1 MLLRLHLAIKDAD
14 LQKQISRRL
23 ARQQDVRVEAYGG
36 RGNAWEKIVRSNAD
50 IFIVSSVLIPAPI
63 ESSIALLN
71 DLPENPTTIILHDT
85 DLPEDQ
91 AALVAAGADVV
102 LYAELPIHPLIEA
115 IEGTLESRRSLID
128 RSWRARSPHY
138 TPRLS
143 DFATDNPAMQ
153 LFMNTVDRVVPSSSP
168 LLIMGET
175 GVGKEHLARAI
186 HSESPRSA
194 GPFEVV
200 NCAALPETLL
210 ESELFGHEEGA
221 FTGAIRSRRGAF
233 ELAHKGTILL
243 DEIGEMPV
251 HLQAKLL
258 RVLQDYEIRPLGSEK
273 ANWVDVRV
281 IATTNRTL
289 EEEVASQQFRKDL
302 YYRLSVVM
310 LKVPPLR
317 ERPEDV
323 PSLVQHCIDLTRRRI
338 GREVSTITDD
348 AMDALCR
355 YDWPGNIRELI
366 NVIERAILLCQSDEI
381 TLSDL
386 PEGFREIGML
396 SVGSYRPQTGFPGA
410 SEDWK
415 DRTLPEV
422 CGKVIERV
430 ERAYLQMALTASHGH
445 VGKAARM
452 AGIHPRGMYSKMRK
466 HGLRKE
472 DFRKKTR

>member
-23 ARQQDVRVEAYGG
+23 ARHQDVRVEAYGT
-36 RGNAWEKIVRSNAD
+36 RRNAWQKVVRSNAD
-50 IFIVSSVLIPAPI
+50 IFIVSSVLIPVPI
-63 ESSIALLN
+63 ESSIVLLN
-71 DLPENPTTIILHDT
+71 DLPENPTTVILHDT

-102 LYAELPIHPLIEA
+102 LYAGLPIHPLMEA
-115 IEGTLESRRSLID
+115 IESTLESRRSLIT
-128 RSWRARSPHY
+128 RSWRAKSPYY
-138 TPRLS
+138 TPRLN

-175 GVGKEHLARAI
+175 GAGKEHLARAI
-186 HSESPRSA
+186 HSESQRSA
-194 GPFEVV
+194 GPFVVV

-221 FTGAIRSRRGAF
+221 FTGAVRSRRGAF
-233 ELAHKGTILL
+233 ELAHNGTILL
-243 DEIGEMPV
+243 DEIGDMPL
-251 HLQAKLL
+251 HLQTKLL

-273 ANWVDVRV
+273 TNWVDVRV
-281 IATTNRTL
+281 IATTNRSL
-289 EEEVASQQFRKDL
+289 EEEVASQQFRNDL
-302 YYRLSVVM
+302 YYRLSVVT
-310 LKVPPLR
+310 LTVPPLR

-338 GREVSTITDD
+338 GREVSSITDE

-355 YDWPGNIRELI
+355 YDWPGNIRELM

-386 PEGFREIGML
+386 PDGFNEIGGL
-396 SVGSYRPQTGFPGA
+396 SVGSHRLRTDLSGA
-410 SEDWK
+410 SDDWQG
-415 DRTLPEV
+415 RTLPEV
-422 CGKVIERV
+422 CGEVIERV
-430 ERAYLQMALTASHGH
+430 ERAYLQMALTASRGH
-445 VGKAARM
+445 VGKAAHM
-452 AGIHPRGMYSKMRK
+452 AGIHPRGMYNKMRK

-472 DFRKKTR
+472 QFKRGI

>member
-1 MLLRLHLAIKDAD
+1 MLLRLHLAIKDED
-14 LQKQISRRL
+14 LQKQINRRL
-23 ARQQDVRVEAYGG
+23 VRQQDVRVETYGG
-36 RGNAWEKIVRSNAD
+36 RGGAWEKIVRSNAD
-50 IFIVSSVLIPAPI
+50 VFIISSVLIPEPI

-71 DLPENPTTIILHDT
+71 DLPENPTTVILHDT

-102 LYAELPIHPLIEA
+102 LYAELPIHPLMEA
-115 IEGTLESRRSLID
+115 IEGTLESRRSLIN
-128 RSWRARSPHY
+128 RSWRAKSPFY

-194 GPFEVV
+194 GPFVVV

-221 FTGAIRSRRGAF
+221 FTGAVRSRRGAF
-233 ELAHKGTILL
+233 ELAHNGTILL
-243 DEIGEMPV
+243 DEIGEMPL

-273 ANWVDVRV
+273 ANWVDVRA
-281 IATTNRTL
+281 IATTNRSL
-289 EEEVASQQFRKDL
+289 DKEVESQQFRKDL

-310 LKVPPLR
+310 LTVPPLR

-338 GREVSTITDD
+338 GREVSSITDE

-355 YDWPGNIRELI
+355 YDWPGNIRELM
-366 NVIERAILLCQSDEI
+366 NVIERAVLLCQSDEI
-381 TLSDL
+381 VLADL
-386 PEGFREIGML
+386 PDGFHENEDL
-396 SVGSYRPQTGFPGA
+396 SVGTHGLRTDFLGTSD
-410 SEDWK
+410 DWK
-415 DRTLPEV
+415 SKTLPEV
-422 CGKVIERV
+422 CGEAIERV
-430 ERAYLQMALTASHGH
+430 ERAYLQMALTVSRGH

-452 AGIHPRGMYSKMRK
+452 AGIHPRGMYNKMKK

-472 DFRKKTR
+472 RFKKQP

>member
-1 MLLRLHLAIKDAD
+1 MLLRLHLAIPDTG
-14 LQKQISRRL
+14 LERQLRHRL
-23 ARQQDVRVEAYGG
+23 TRQQDVRVEAYGT
-36 RGNAWEKIVRSNAD
+36 RKNAWEKIVRSNAD
-50 IFIVSSVLIPAPI
+50 IFIVSSVLIPAPT

-71 DLPENPTTIILHDT
+71 DLPENPTTVILHDT

-91 AALVAAGADVV
+91 AVLVAAGADVV
-102 LYAELPIHPLIEA
+102 LYAELPTHTLMEA
-115 IEGTLESRRSLID
+115 IEGTLESRRSLVN
-128 RSWRARSPHY
+128 RNWRAKSPQY

-153 LFMNTVDRVVPSSSP
+153 LFMNTVDRVVSSNSS

-175 GVGKEHLARAI
+175 GVGKEHLARSI

-194 GPFEVV
+194 GPFVVV

-233 ELAHKGTILL
+233 ELAHNGTILL
-243 DEIGEMPV
+243 DEIGEMPL

-281 IATTNRTL
+281 IATTNRSL

-310 LKVPPLR
+310 LTIPPLR
-317 ERPEDV
+317 ERPEDI
-323 PSLVQHCIDLTRRRI
+323 PSLVQHFIDLTRRRI
-338 GREVSTITDD
+338 SREVSYITDE

-355 YDWPGNIRELI
+355 YDWPGNIRELM
-366 NVIERAILLCQSDEI
+366 NVIERSILLCQSDEI
-381 TLSDL
+381 ILSDL
-386 PEGFREIGML
+386 PEGFHEIGRL
-396 SVGSYRPQTGFPGA
+396 LVGSHGLRTGFFGA
-410 SEDWK
+410 SDDWK
-415 DRTLPEV
+415 NRTLPEV
-422 CGKVIERV
+422 CGEVIEQV
-430 ERAYLQMALTASHGH
+430 ERTYLQMALTASHGH

-452 AGIHPRGMYSKMRK
+452 AGVHPRGMYNKMRQYD
-466 HGLRKE
+466 LRKE
-472 DFRKKTR
+472 HFKRGA